1 MSSNFS
7 ASEKLIRKFIKA
19 LPADASPGYSK
30 YGKDF
35 LAAKSRTAKSNNKEV
50 CKCTLLKRNRHYNI
64 LPIGHILVKILG

>member
-1 MSSNFS
+1 MSSNFY

-50 CKCTLLKRNRHYNI
+50 C
-64 LPIGHILVKILG
+64 